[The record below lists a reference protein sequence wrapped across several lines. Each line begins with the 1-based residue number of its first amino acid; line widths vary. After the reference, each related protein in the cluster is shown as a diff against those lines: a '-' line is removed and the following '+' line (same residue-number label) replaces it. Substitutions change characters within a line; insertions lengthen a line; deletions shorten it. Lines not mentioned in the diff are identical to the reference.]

1 MTRNLPAIIVAVIVL
16 LVIACMMCAYQVG
29 FTETVVVTR
38 FERPLEDQPTEPG
51 LYFKLP
57 WPIDRVHRY
66 DTRLRTFETEFRQV
80 AAKESEPLI
89 LTTYATWR
97 IKDGLRFQKTKLSE
111 SQVTSKI
118 RGLVSNQVALSLKR
132 YSLSSL
138 VNVDPKKNRLGEF
151 EHEILVGVPPEP
163 NLPGEDS
170 PLSVKE
176 GAMKDFGVEVVSV
189 GIKRFGL
196 GEEVTKNVFER
207 MKAERDNVA
216 KRLQAEGLS
225 EAQKIR
231 EEAREIE
238 SKINLRAEAY
248 AKKLR
253 GEGEAEAATYYTYF
267 EKHRELAD
275 FLKKLD
281 TVEAILKSGK
291 MTLVLDAD
299 KIVPFEI
306 LSGKSSATASPSLTE
321 TSDKVSASAAEP
333 SKKSTEKVASR
344 DDGDEADA
352 GQE

>member
-1 MTRNLPAIIVAVIVL
+1 MTRNLPAIIVAILVL

-29 FTETVVVTR
+29 FTETVVITR
-38 FERPLEDQPTEPG
+38 FERPLEKQPIKPG

-97 IKDGLRFQKTKLSE
+97 IKDGLRFQNTKLSE

-118 RGLVSNQVALSLKR
+118 RGLVSNQVALALKR
-132 YSLSSL
+132 FSLSEL
-138 VNVDPKKNRLGEF
+138 VNVDPEKNRLSEF
-151 EHEILVGVPPEP
+151 EHEILVGVPDT
-163 NLPGEDS
+163 EDAGLGDAG
-170 PLSVKE
+170 LSVKD
-176 GAMKDFGVEVVSV
+176 AALKDFGVEVVSV

-216 KRLQAEGLS
+216 KRLEAEGTS

-231 EEAREIE
+231 EEAREVE
-238 SKINLRAEAY
+238 NKISLRADAY

-253 GEGEAEAATYYTYF
+253 GQGEAEAAKYYQVF
-267 EKHRELAD
+267 EENRALAD

-281 TVEAILKSGK
+281 TVEQILKAGK
-291 MTLVLDAD
+291 MTLVIDAG
-299 KIVPFEI
+299 KIVPFDI
-306 LSGKSSATASPSLTE
+306 FLN
-321 TSDKVSASAAEP
+321 
-333 SKKSTEKVASR
+333 KKPA
-344 DDGDEADA
+344 ADA
-352 GQE
+352 SSSRAGNSPAVEKEAESVAAREDDTATEN